1 MSTLVNVARLP
12 GRLFNGAQYLP
23 QPHSRVSAGAGLQ
36 QALNSRSH
44 KQEIMVFVSDLE
56 RLDNFLQAVD
66 SLQQLGLSHV
76 LLLSY
81 SQETCEEIAPVV
93 PDIGCAWSSQKHPEN
108 LEGDFYVWSL
118 RYRTVAR

>member
-1 MSTLVNVARLP
+1 
-12 GRLFNGAQYLP
+12 
-23 QPHSRVSAGAGLQ
+23 
-36 QALNSRSH
+36 
-44 KQEIMVFVSDLE
+44 MVFVSNLE

-81 SQETCEEIAPVV
+81 SQDTCEAIAPLV
-93 PDIGCAWSSQKHPEN
+93 PEIGCAWSSHKHAED
-108 LEGDFYVWSL
+108 LQGDFYAWSL